1 MAYIDIKKVLDMGT
15 SQYFSMLIFKS
26 RLYNL
31 PVLFVTGSKG
41 SFKTV
46 RSLATTIYDLVQY
59 NSPFDYYTVDL
70 NEEQSALNGEIIER
84 QTDFVDKAISTI
96 LGIYVI
102 LPNPPEHI
110 VLIGHSVGS
119 VVILNLLSTRWSLNQ
134 TKVKLVI
141 SLAGPLYQPVILP
154 DRSMAQIH
162 YRAHNYLNQIS
173 MISNYPL
180 VIISIT
186 GGSRDRI
193 VPDIL
198 GYIDLAYPG
207 LNSLSLFTS
216 SIQNVWAS
224 CDHRCILWCLQLMLR
239 LNQGLMVHK
248 SLSTDPTNRLNVFRN
263 LFITKPLLTNHTLH
277 SKRDETPEFNLKS
290 SQLIS
295 PHMLWIHKTNQG
307 NSIMDFYVPYNGL
320 LIKFG
325 PYFDNPEQH
334 VLFLVTNVS
343 NNWLHLCIETNDTN
357 DKHCDYIVPITSP
370 YITRL
375 PNPLTRT
382 FIGAGLITLSMI
394 QKLPIFSSLVLNFQD
409 TKDLKLYLVV
419 SSDTNS
425 LWDSITILIDT
436 FHNVNQRI
444 HSNLPNH
451 PSLLPFYEKNP
462 VTIFNPNLTGIF
474 HRFYLPPEF
483 YYLSP
488 STISPS
494 LLVKRTNCSIGKR
507 FMGMITLNTIWCNY
521 FHYVAIENEET
532 EITFQLPI
540 SHVSLS
546 NYLKES
552 PSFIDLYLDPNCVY
566 EVSVY
571 YSLVSWFSQLIRL
584 HFMHFGGLLCGH
596 LLLSLILLTFRLIA
610 PNENH
615 SLCNSNLNSISIIHE
630 IHYHLGVAFIHF
642 LSFQLIS
649 LPFSE
654 WIELQ
659 KTGQLGLRL
668 ITTLQL
674 LSSSSSSVYFANYLE
689 LILGHLPFLIIS
701 LPWGFIVPILNCIF
715 DNGFLFLSRIIH
727 RNDCSIIKQN
737 DNLSS
742 SSTLFMNISTL
753 CILSVGWILSE
764 SVAVLLLS
772 LLLLINFNSEFMR
785 FEFNIT
791 NSSSID
797 YQQKLDILLY
807 PSMRFL
813 NVSMDILP

>member
-1 MAYIDIKKVLDMGT
+1 MKMGYCSVLSVCCWIMNSWLILFLAWSGIHWYMYPESNRCILTRMMEYPEYEKIDVDYYGRNCLGYGLYRY
-15 SQYFSMLIFKS
+15 QEG
-26 RLYNL
+26 LYNL

-216 SIQNVWAS
+216 SIQN
-224 CDHRCILWCLQLMLR
+224 
-239 LNQGLMVHK
+239 
-248 SLSTDPTNRLNVFRN
+248 LSTDPTNRLNVFRN

-307 NSIMDFYVPYNGL
+307 NSIMDFYV
-320 LIKFG
+320 
-325 PYFDNPEQH
+325 
-334 VLFLVTNVS
+334 VS
-343 NNWLHLCIETNDTN
+343 NNWLHF
-357 DKHCDYIVPITSP
+357 DYMVPITSP

-375 PNPLTRT
+375 PNPITRT

-494 LLVKRTNCSIGKR
+494 LL
-507 FMGMITLNTIWCNY
+507 
-521 FHYVAIENEET
+521 
-532 EITFQLPI
+532 
-540 SHVSLS
+540 
-546 NYLKES
+546 
-552 PSFIDLYLDPNCVY
+552 
-566 EVSVY
+566 
-571 YSLVSWFSQLIRL
+571 LIRL

-596 LLLSLILLTFRLIA
+596 LLLSLILLTLRLIA

-630 IHYHLGVAFIHF
+630 IHYHLGIAFIHF
-642 LSFQLIS
+642 L
-649 LPFSE
+649 
-654 WIELQ
+654 
-659 KTGQLGLRL
+659 K
-668 ITTLQL
+668 
-674 LSSSSSSVYFANYLE
+674 

-772 LLLLINFNSEFMR
+772 LLLLINRRQQQQQYEQNSIIQLTMKH
-785 FEFNIT
+785 NKQLT
-791 NSSSID
+791 NQHDIQCQMK
-797 YQQKLDILLY
+797 YYLTLFYLIKWRIVILL
-807 PSMRFL
+807 SMISVFMLSDWISLIERIKQFDFSISSL
-813 NVSMDILP
+813 CYHHSSLLQFNHFNKKILISISLFACLFFFFFNNKHYLHCQNRKVDL

>member
-1 MAYIDIKKVLDMGT
+1 MAKTRKEAVQISHVHT
-15 SQYFSMLIFKS
+15 S
-26 RLYNL
+26 
-31 PVLFVTGSKG
+31 
-41 SFKTV
+41 
-46 RSLATTIYDLVQY
+46 A
-59 NSPFDYYTVDL
+59 
-70 NEEQSALNGEIIER
+70 
-84 QTDFVDKAISTI
+84 
-96 LGIYVI
+96 
-102 LPNPPEHI
+102 
-110 VLIGHSVGS
+110 GS

-193 VPDIL
+193 
-198 GYIDLAYPG
+198 
-207 LNSLSLFTS
+207 
-216 SIQNVWAS
+216 
-224 CDHRCILWCLQLMLR
+224 
-239 LNQGLMVHK
+239 
-248 SLSTDPTNRLNVFRN
+248 LSTDPTNRLNVFRN

-375 PNPLTRT
+375 PNPITRT

-425 LWDSITILIDT
+425 LWDSTTILIDT
-436 FHNVNQRI
+436 FHNEYQRI

-451 PSLLPFYEKNP
+451 PSLLPFYEKSP

-494 LLVKRTNCSIGKR
+494 LLVKRTNCSIGRRK
-507 FMGMITLNTIWCNY
+507 L
-521 FHYVAIENEET
+521 
-532 EITFQLPI
+532 
-540 SHVSLS
+540 
-546 NYLKES
+546 
-552 PSFIDLYLDPNCVY
+552 
-566 EVSVY
+566 
-571 YSLVSWFSQLIRL
+571 
-584 HFMHFGGLLCGH
+584 
-596 LLLSLILLTFRLIA
+596 
-610 PNENH
+610 
-615 SLCNSNLNSISIIHE
+615 
-630 IHYHLGVAFIHF
+630 
-642 LSFQLIS
+642 
-649 LPFSE
+649 
-654 WIELQ
+654 
-659 KTGQLGLRL
+659 
-668 ITTLQL
+668 
-674 LSSSSSSVYFANYLE
+674 
-689 LILGHLPFLIIS
+689 
-701 LPWGFIVPILNCIF
+701 
-715 DNGFLFLSRIIH
+715 
-727 RNDCSIIKQN
+727 
-737 DNLSS
+737 
-742 SSTLFMNISTL
+742 
-753 CILSVGWILSE
+753 
-764 SVAVLLLS
+764 
-772 LLLLINFNSEFMR
+772 NFNSKGFDENLFTP
-785 FEFNIT
+785 FSTKYKCVHNT
-791 NSSSID
+791 
-797 YQQKLDILLY
+797 LLSGVSLTSFVY
-807 PSMRFL
+807 PTS
-813 NVSMDILP
+813 VIIVP